1 MKQYDAIYARQS
13 IDKADSI
20 SIESQIEFCQYETHG
35 GAYQVFQDKGYSGK
49 NTDRPQF
56 QEMLEHIRRGEVKR
70 VIVYKLDRISRSILD
85 FANMMEDFQQHKVE
99 FVSCTEKFDTSTPMG
114 RAMLNICIVFAQLE
128 RETIQMRV
136 TDAYASRSKY
146 GFFMGGKVPFGYE
159 LIPHTINGKK
169 TSRYSIVPAEA
180 DAIRFIFES
189 YAETTTS
196 LNDIALRLNEDG
208 IKTKRGNVWDGSM
221 IASIIK
227 NPAYVKADL
236 DVYEFFKDQ
245 GTVLINEAHDFAGT
259 NGCYLYNG
267 HNAAKNKRLTLEG
280 QMLVIAPH
288 EGLIPSD
295 IWLKARRKCM
305 NNKAVFRPTKAKN
318 SWLIGK
324 IKCAEC
330 GHSLVVR
337 NNIGALNKYFICSY
351 HIRTHACDGIGCANG
366 DAIEA
371 QVLRQIRD
379 RLSEIDEIKD
389 KVERSDNPRL
399 IELRLKNQTLTDEIN
414 SLMGKVAT
422 ANSVLM
428 DYINE
433 RIVALDTERISVQ
446 SEIRELSTV
455 DTPSDLETIKDYMD
469 RWDDLSFDDRRSV
482 VDKVILAVRVGKG
495 DINIDIV
502 WKI

>member
-20 SIESQIEFCQYETHG
+20 SIESQIEFCKYETHG
-35 GAYQVFQDKGYSGK
+35 GAYEVFQDKGYSGK

-56 QEMLEHIRRGEVKR
+56 QEMLEHIRKGEVKR

-85 FANMMEDFQQHKVE
+85 FANMMEDFQQHGVE

-159 LIPHTINGKK
+159 LIPHIINGKK

-180 DAIRFIFES
+180 EAIKFIFES
-189 YAETTTS
+189 YAEPTTS

-208 IKTKRGNVWDGSM
+208 IKTKRGYSWDGSM
-221 IASIIK
+221 VAAIIK

-245 GTVLINEAHDFAGT
+245 GTVIVNEAHDFAGT

-267 HNAAKNKRLTLEG
+267 HNTKDKRLTLEG
-280 QMLVIAPH
+280 QVLVLASH

-351 HIRTHACDGIGCANG
+351 HIRTHACEGIGCANG
-366 DAIEA
+366 DKIEA
-371 QVLRQIRD
+371 QVLQQIRD
-379 RLSEIDEIKD
+379 RLSEFDEIKD

-414 SLMGKVAT
+414 SLMEKVAT

-433 RIVALDTERISVQ
+433 RIVALDAERSSIQ
-446 SEIRELSTV
+446 GEIRGLSTV
-455 DTPSDLETIKDYMD
+455 DTPSDLETIKDFMNH
-469 RWDDLSFDDRRSV
+469 WDDLSFDDRRTV
-482 VDKVILAVRVGKG
+482 VDKVILAVRVSR
-495 DINIDIV
+495 DITDIV

>member
-85 FANMMEDFQQHKVE
+85 FANMMEDFQQHSVE

-159 LIPHTINGKK
+159 LIPHIINGKK
-169 TSRYSIVPAEA
+169 TSRYSIAPAEA
-180 DAIRFIFES
+180 DIVKLIFES

-196 LNDIALRLNEDG
+196 LNDVALRLNQYD
-208 IKTKRGNVWDGSM
+208 IKTKRGYAWDGSM
-221 IASIIK
+221 VAAIIK

-245 GTVLINEAHDFAGT
+245 GTTIVNEAHDFAGT

-267 HNAAKNKRLTLEG
+267 HKTKDKRLTLEG
-280 QMLVIAPH
+280 QTLVIAPH
-288 EGLIPSD
+288 EGLISSD

-366 DAIEA
+366 DAIED
-371 QVLRQIRD
+371 QVLHQIRD

-389 KVERSDNPRL
+389 KAKRSDNPRL

-414 SLMGKVAT
+414 SLMEKVAT

-433 RIVALDTERISVQ
+433 RIVVLDTERSSIQ
-446 SEIRELSTV
+446 SEIRKLSTV
-455 DTPSDLETIKDYMD
+455 DTPTDLETIKGYMEQ
-469 RWDDLSFDDRRSV
+469 WDDLSFDDKRTV
-482 VDKVILAVRVGKG
+482 VDKVILAVRVSREMA
-495 DINIDIV
+495 DIV

>member
-20 SIESQIEFCQYETHG
+20 SIESQIEFCQYEARG
-35 GAYQVFQDKGYSGK
+35 GAYRVFQDKGYSGK
-49 NTDRPQF
+49 NTDRPEF
-56 QEMLEHIRRGEVKR
+56 QQMLESIRKGEVKR

-85 FANMMEDFQQHKVE
+85 FANMMEDFQAHNVE

-159 LIPHTINGKK
+159 LVPYTINGKK
-169 TSRYSIVPAEA
+169 TSRYSIVPVEAEV
-180 DAIRFIFES
+180 IRFIFES
-189 YAETTTS
+189 YAEPPTS

-208 IKTKRGNVWDGSM
+208 VKTKRGYSWDGSM
-221 IASIIK
+221 VAAIIK

-236 DVYEFFKDQ
+236 DVYEFFRDQ
-245 GTVLINEAHDFAGT
+245 GSVLVNEAHDFAGT

-267 HNAAKNKRLTLEG
+267 HNATKDKRLTLEG
-280 QMLVIAPH
+280 QTVVIAPH
-288 EGLIPSD
+288 EGIVPSD
-295 IWLKARRKCM
+295 IWLKARRKCL
-305 NNKAVFRPTKAKN
+305 NNKAVFRATKAKN

-324 IKCAEC
+324 IKCAKC

-337 NNIGALNKYFICSY
+337 NNNGGLNKYFLCSY
-351 HIRTHACDGIGCANG
+351 HIRTHACEGIGCVNG
-366 DAIEA
+366 EAIENHVL
-371 QVLRQIRD
+371 QVMRE
-379 RLSEIDEIKD
+379 RLTEMSTIKNA
-389 KVERSDNPRL
+389 VEQTDSPRL
-399 IELRLKNQTLTDEIN
+399 IELRLKSQTLSDEIS
-414 SLMGKVAT
+414 SLMEKVAS
-422 ANSVLM
+422 ANTVLM
-428 DYINE
+428 EYINE
-433 RIVALDTERISVQ
+433 RIMALDAERNAIQ

-455 DTPSDLETIKDYMD
+455 DVPDDLETIRDYMD
-469 RWDDLSFDDRRSV
+469 RWDELSFDDRRTV
-482 VDKVILAVRVGKG
+482 VDNLILA
-495 DINIDIV
+495 INITKEKTQIV

>member
-1 MKQYDAIYARQS
+1 MKRYDAIYARQS

-20 SIESQIEFCQYETHG
+20 SIESQIEFCQYETRG
-35 GAYQVFQDKGYSGK
+35 GAYEVFQDKGYSGK
-49 NTDRPQF
+49 NTDRPEF
-56 QEMLEHIRRGEVKR
+56 QRMLERIRKGEVKR

-85 FANMMEDFQQHKVE
+85 FANMMEDFQTHGVE

-159 LIPHTINGKK
+159 LIPYTINGKK
-169 TSRYSIVPAEA
+169 TSRYSIVPTEAEV
-180 DAIRFIFES
+180 IRFIFES
-189 YAETTTS
+189 YAEPPIS
-196 LNDIALRLNEDG
+196 LNDIALRLNENN
-208 IKTKRGNVWDGSM
+208 IKTKRGYSWDGSM
-221 IASIIK
+221 VSAIIK

-245 GTVLINEAHDFAGT
+245 GSVLVNEAHDFAGT

-267 HNAAKNKRLTLEG
+267 HGATRDKRLTLEG
-280 QMLVIAPH
+280 QTVVIAPH
-288 EGLIPSD
+288 EGIVPSD
-295 IWLKARRKCM
+295 IWLKARRKCL

-324 IKCAEC
+324 IKCAKC
-330 GHSLVVR
+330 GHSLMVR
-337 NNIGALNKYFICSY
+337 NNNGGLNKYFLCSY
-351 HIRTHACDGIGCANG
+351 HIRTHVCEGIGCANG
-366 DAIEA
+366 EAIENHVL
-371 QVLRQIRD
+371 QVMRE
-379 RLSEIDEIKD
+379 RLAEIDTIKSAAEHTD
-389 KVERSDNPRL
+389 SPQL
-399 IELRLKNQTLTDEIN
+399 TELRLKNQTISDEIN
-414 SLMGKVAT
+414 SLMEKVAS
-422 ANSVLM
+422 ANAVLM
-428 DYINE
+428 EYINE
-433 RIVALDTERISVQ
+433 RIMALDAERSAIQ

-455 DTPSDLETIKDYMD
+455 AMPDDLETIRDYMD

-482 VDKVILAVRVGKG
+482 VDKLILAVNVTKERAQ
-495 DINIDIV
+495 IV

>member
-20 SIESQIEFCQYETHG
+20 SIESQIEFCKYETHG
-35 GAYQVFQDKGYSGK
+35 GAYEVFQDKGYSGK

-56 QEMLEHIRRGEVKR
+56 QEMLEHIRKGEIKR

-85 FANMMEDFQQHKVE
+85 FANMMEDFQQHGVE

-159 LIPHTINGKK
+159 LTPHTINGKK
-169 TSRYSIVPAEA
+169 TSRYSVVPAEA
-180 DAIRFIFES
+180 EVVRFIFES
-189 YAETTTS
+189 YAEPTTS

-208 IKTKRGNVWDGSM
+208 IKTKRGFSWDGSM
-221 IASIIK
+221 VAAIIK

-267 HNAAKNKRLTLEG
+267 RNTKDKRLTLEG
-280 QMLVIAPH
+280 QILVLAPH

-295 IWLKARRKCM
+295 IWLNARRKCM

-324 IKCAEC
+324 IKCAKC

-337 NNIGALNKYFICSY
+337 NNNGALNKYFICSY
-351 HIRTHACDGIGCANG
+351 HIRTHVCEGIGCANG
-366 DAIEA
+366 DQIEA
-371 QVLRQIRD
+371 QVLQRIRD
-379 RLSEIDEIKD
+379 RLSEFDEIKD

-399 IELRLKNQTLTDEIN
+399 TELRLKNQTLTDEID

-433 RIVALDTERISVQ
+433 RIVALDKERNSIQ
-446 SEIRELSTV
+446 SEIRELSAADV
-455 DTPSDLETIKDYMD
+455 PSDLETIKDYMD
-469 RWDDLSFDDRRSV
+469 RWDELSFDDKRAT
-482 VDKVILAVRVGKG
+482 VDKIISSVQVSKEMPR
-495 DINIDIV
+495 IV

>member
-20 SIESQIEFCQYETHG
+20 SIESQIEFCKYETHG
-35 GAYQVFQDKGYSGK
+35 GAYEVFQDKGYSGK

-56 QEMLEHIRRGEVKR
+56 QEMLEHIRKGDVKR

-85 FANMMEDFQQHKVE
+85 FANMMEDFQQHGVE

-180 DAIRFIFES
+180 EVIRFIFES
-189 YAETTTS
+189 YAEPTTS

-208 IKTKRGNVWDGSM
+208 IKTKRGYSWDGSM
-221 IASIIK
+221 VAAIIK
-227 NPAYVKADL
+227 NPTYVKADL

-245 GTVLINEAHDFAGT
+245 GTVIVNEVHDFAGT

-267 HNAAKNKRLTLEG
+267 HNAKDKRLTLEG
-280 QMLVIAPH
+280 QTLVIAPH

-351 HIRTHACDGIGCANG
+351 HIRTHTCKGIGCANG
-366 DAIEA
+366 DKIEA
-371 QVLRQIRD
+371 QVLQQIKD
-379 RLSEIDEIKD
+379 RLSEFDEIKD

-414 SLMGKVAT
+414 SIMGKVAT

-433 RIVALDTERISVQ
+433 RIIALDAERNSIQ
-446 SEIRELSTV
+446 GEIRELSTV
-455 DTPSDLETIKDYMD
+455 DTPSDLETIKDFMD
-469 RWDDLSFDDRRSV
+469 QWDDLSFDDRRTV
-482 VDKVILAVRVGKG
+482 VDKVILAIKVSR
-495 DINIDIV
+495 DITDIV

>member
-35 GAYQVFQDKGYSGK
+35 GAYQVFRDKGYSGK

-56 QEMLEHIRRGEVKR
+56 QEMLDYIRRGEVKR

-85 FANMMEDFQQHKVE
+85 FANMMEDFQQHGVE

-136 TDAYASRSKY
+136 ADAYASRSKY

-159 LIPHTINGKK
+159 LVPYTINGKK
-169 TSRYSIVPAEA
+169 TSRYSIVPTEAEVVK
-180 DAIRFIFES
+180 FIFES
-189 YAETTTS
+189 YAKLPTS
-196 LNDIALRLNEDG
+196 LNDIALKLNEDG
-208 IKTKRGNVWDGSM
+208 IKTKRGYSWDGSM
-221 IASIIK
+221 VAAIIK

-245 GTVLINEAHDFAGT
+245 GSVLVNEAHDFAGT

-267 HNAAKNKRLTLEG
+267 HNATKDKRLTLAG
-280 QMLVIAPH
+280 QTVVIAPH
-288 EGLIPSD
+288 EGIVLSD
-295 IWLKARRKCM
+295 VWLKARRKCL

-324 IKCAEC
+324 MKCAKC

-337 NNIGALNKYFICSY
+337 NNNGGLNKYFLCSY
-351 HIRTHACDGIGCANG
+351 HIRTHACEGIGCANG
-366 DAIEA
+366 EAIENHVL
-371 QVLRQIRD
+371 QVMRE
-379 RLSEIDEIKD
+379 RLTEMDTIKSAAEQTD
-389 KVERSDNPRL
+389 SPQL
-399 IELRLKNQTLTDEIN
+399 IELRLKSQTLSDEIS
-414 SLMGKVAT
+414 SLMEKVAS
-422 ANSVLM
+422 ANAVLM
-428 DYINE
+428 EYINE
-433 RIVALDTERISVQ
+433 RIMVLDKERNAIQ
-446 SEIRELSTV
+446 SEIRELSAV
-455 DTPSDLETIKDYMD
+455 DVPDNLEIIKDYMD
-469 RWDDLSFDDRRSV
+469 RWDKLSFDDRRIV
-482 VDKVILAVRVGKG
+482 VDSLILAVNVTKEKTH
-495 DINIDIV
+495 IV

>member
-20 SIESQIEFCQYETHG
+20 SIESQIEFCKYETHG
-35 GAYQVFQDKGYSGK
+35 GAYEVFQDKGYSGK

-85 FANMMEDFQQHKVE
+85 FANMMEDFQQHGVE

-180 DAIRFIFES
+180 EAIRFIFKS
-189 YAETTTS
+189 YAEPTTS

-208 IKTKRGNVWDGSM
+208 IKTKRGYSWDGSM
-221 IASIIK
+221 VAAIIK

-245 GTVLINEAHDFAGT
+245 GTVIVNEAHDFAGT

-267 HNAAKNKRLTLEG
+267 RNTKDKRLTLEG
-280 QMLVIAPH
+280 QTLVIAPH

-324 IKCAEC
+324 IKCAKC

-351 HIRTHACDGIGCANG
+351 HIRTHTCEGIGCANG
-366 DAIEA
+366 DKIEA
-371 QVLRQIRD
+371 QVLQQIRD
-379 RLSEIDEIKD
+379 RLSEFDEIKD

-414 SLMGKVAT
+414 SLMEKVAT
-422 ANSVLM
+422 ANSILM

-433 RIVALDTERISVQ
+433 RIVALDKERNSVQ
-446 SEIRELSTV
+446 SEIRELSMV
-455 DTPSDLETIKDYMD
+455 DTPSDLETIKDFMD
-469 RWDDLSFDDRRSV
+469 QWDDLSFDDKRTV
-482 VDKVILAVRVGKG
+482 VDKVILAVRVDK
-495 DINIDIV
+495 DITDIV